1 MQGGS
6 RRALVRT
13 MLEKILQDL
22 RFGLRMLRKNPGF
35 TFIAAMV
42 LALGI
47 GANTAI
53 FSIVDVVLFRPL
65 PVSNSNELVR
75 IFSGETRGN
84 AGWGYLSLP
93 EYQEYHDHMGAF
105 SGLAAYMDRFP
116 ANVSAGKFG
125 AERVDAGMVT
135 GNYFQV
141 LGANPEFGRNLL
153 ADDDKKGAPPVAM
166 LGYQF
171 WKRHFPA
178 DATVLGSQLLIDG
191 QWFTVVGVTR
201 PGFGGVSF
209 ENFPE
214 IWIPLTQGVQVDPLL
229 KSQIPQ
235 NHKSFAPFAAV
246 ARLKP
251 GVSVA
256 QAQAQLNALAEQLGA
271 GKLDPSE
278 GPDWK
283 RAWPVLVPVAQAARQ
298 ANARFSFL
306 LLGIVALV
314 LLIAC
319 ADVTALMLARS
330 ENRQKEI
337 AVRLA
342 LGGSRQRIMML
353 HLSEA
358 LLISA
363 LGAMLGFAL
372 AGCATR
378 VIVLTAPPTLE
389 LPLDRASSLI
399 ALRVLGFTAL
409 AALASALTSALVP
422 ALKYSRS
429 ELVAGIKSD
438 SGRANALGRGFS
450 AQAAMVV
457 LQLAASVVLLVGAGL
472 LTRTIWH
479 ASQVRLGFDPEHT
492 VFASTDLVR
501 QGYDKNVAITLLDP
515 LLDSLQSQ
523 PGVESAALGP
533 PPMTGNMWTTV
544 KLESHVAGEGKK
556 AGILGSRIS
565 PDYFKTVHIPLLQG
579 RDFTRSDSANA
590 PDVAIVSES
599 FSRKY
604 WPHESALGKHIQQVG
619 IHDQTFEIV
628 GIVGDTA
635 NQDLR
640 GEPPAIAYFPLAQS
654 YLMFPWQ
661 PDVSMLARGWGDSKE
676 LIGSIRKAVAGVN
689 SALPVFRARTLKEQ
703 VATALGQER
712 FLARLLLVF
721 ALVAVLLAAAGV
733 FGLMSYS
740 TARATHDFGIRM
752 ALGAQTGHV
761 LWLVLKKGLTL
772 AALGLALGLGSALWL
787 TRLIASLLFGVGR
800 NDVPT
805 FAVVAAVT
813 LLAALSACYLP
824 ARRATRVDPLEALR
838 NE

>member
-1 MQGGS
+1 
-6 RRALVRT
+6 
-13 MLEKILQDL
+13 MLENILQDL
-22 RFGLRMLRKNPGF
+22 WYGARVLRKNPGF
-35 TFIAAMV
+35 TFVAALV

-65 PVSNSNELVR
+65 PVSDSNELVR

-84 AGWGYLSLP
+84 ASWGWLSLP
-93 EYQEYHDHMGAF
+93 EYQEYHDRASSF
-105 SGLAAYMDRFP
+105 SGVAAYVDRFP

-125 AERVDAGMVT
+125 TERVDAGMVT
-135 GNYFQV
+135 GNYFQL
-141 LGANPEFGRNLL
+141 LGTNPEFGRNLL
-153 ADDDKKGAPPVAM
+153 ADDDKKGAAPVAM

-171 WKRHFPA
+171 WKRHFPS

-191 QWFTVVGVTR
+191 QWFTVVGVTQ

-214 IWIPLTQGVQVDPLL
+214 IWVPLSQGVQIDPLL

-235 NHKSFAPFAAV
+235 NRKSFVPFAAV

-251 GVSVA
+251 GVSAA
-256 QAQAQLNALAEQLGA
+256 QAQAHLDALAEQLGA

-283 RAWPVLVPVAQAARQ
+283 RAWPVLVPVTQAARH

-319 ADVTALMLARS
+319 ADVAALMLARS

-358 LLISA
+358 LLISG
-363 LGAMLGFAL
+363 LGAIFGFAL
-372 AGCATR
+372 AGLATR
-378 VIVLTAPPTLE
+378 LIVLTAPSTLD
-389 LPLDRASSLI
+389 LPLDRASSPI
-399 ALRVLGFTAL
+399 DLRVLAFTAL
-409 AALASALTSALVP
+409 AALVSALISALVP

-429 ELVAGIKSD
+429 QLVAGIKSD
-438 SGRANALGRGFS
+438 SGRTSAVGRGFS

-472 LTRTIWH
+472 LARTIWH
-479 ASQVRLGFDPEHT
+479 ASQVHLGFDPEHT
-492 VFASTDLVR
+492 VSASTDLVR

-544 KLESHVAGEGKK
+544 KLESHLMGEGKK
-556 AGILGSRIS
+556 AGILGSRVS
-565 PDYFKTVHIPLLQG
+565 PGYFRTVRIPLLQG
-579 RDFTRSDSANA
+579 RDFSRSDSANA
-590 PDVAIVSES
+590 PGTAIVSDS
-599 FSRKY
+599 FARQY
-604 WPHESALGKHIQQVG
+604 WPNESALGKHIGQVG

-640 GEPPAIAYFPLAQS
+640 REPPPMAYFPLNQS

-661 PDVSMLARGWGDSKE
+661 PDVSLLARGPGDSSQ
-676 LIGSIRKAVAGVN
+676 LIGAIRKTVAGVN
-689 SALPVFRARTLKEQ
+689 SALPVFRVQTLKEQ
-703 VATALGQER
+703 VASALGQER
-712 FLARLLLVF
+712 FLARLLLAF
-721 ALVAVLLAAAGV
+721 ALVAIMLAAAGV

-752 ALGAQTGHV
+752 ALGAQRWHV
-761 LWLVLKKGLTL
+761 LWLVLKKGLAL
-772 AALGLALGLGSALWL
+772 AAIGLAIGVSASLWL
-787 TRLIASLLFGVGR
+787 TRLVVSLLFGVDR
-800 NDVPT
+800 ND
-805 FAVVAAVT
+805 AVT
-813 LLAALSACYLP
+813 FIAVTGLTLLVVLLACYLP
-824 ARRATRVDPLEALR
+824 ARRATKVDPLAALR
-838 NE
+838 SE

>member
-1 MQGGS
+1 MRNS
-6 RRALVRT
+6 SED
-13 MLEKILQDL
+13 MLHNLLQDL
-22 RFGLRMLRKNPGF
+22 RYGIRMLRRNPGF
-35 TFIAAMV
+35 TFVAALV

-65 PVSNSNELVR
+65 PVSDSNELVR

-93 EYQEYHDHMGAF
+93 EYEEYRDRASVF
-105 SGLAAYMDRFP
+105 SGLAAYVDRFP

-135 GNYFQV
+135 GNYFQ
-141 LGANPEFGRNLL
+141 LLRTNPEFGRNLL
-153 ADDDKKGAPPVAM
+153 PDDDKKGAAPVVM

-171 WKRHFPA
+171 WKRHFPSG
-178 DATVLGSQLLIDG
+178 ATVLGSQLLIDG
-191 QWFTVVGVTR
+191 EWFTVVGVTP

-214 IWIPLTQGVQVDPLL
+214 IWIPLTQGVQLDPLL
-229 KSQIPQ
+229 KSQIPL
-235 NHKSFAPFAAV
+235 NRKSFVPFAAV

-251 GVSVA
+251 GVSAA

-278 GPDWK
+278 GSDWK
-283 RAWPVLVPVAQAARQ
+283 RAWPVLVPVTQAARQ

-319 ADVTALMLARS
+319 ADVAALMLARS

-358 LLISA
+358 LLISG
-363 LGAMLGFAL
+363 LGAVLGFAL
-372 AGCATR
+372 AGWATR
-378 VIVLTAPPTLE
+378 LIVLTAPSSLD

-399 ALRVLGFTAL
+399 DLRVLIFTAL
-409 AALASALTSALVP
+409 SALASALISALVP

-429 ELVAGIKSD
+429 ELVVGIKSD
-438 SGRANALGRGFS
+438 SGRASAVGRGFS
-450 AQAAMVV
+450 PQAAMVV

-492 VFASTDLVR
+492 VSASTDLVR

-515 LLDSLQSQ
+515 LLDSLRSQ
-523 PGVESAALGP
+523 PGVESAALGFP
-533 PPMTGNMWTTV
+533 PLQPYMTTSV
-544 KLESHVAGEGKK
+544 ILEGHNFPDGKK
-556 AGILGSRIS
+556 QGIGLARVS
-565 PDYFKTVHIPLLQG
+565 PDYFKTVRIPLLQG
-579 RDFTRSDSANA
+579 RDFARSDSANA
-590 PDVAIVSES
+590 PGVAIVSDS
-599 FSRKY
+599 FACKY
-604 WPHESALGKHIQQVG
+604 WPRENALGKHIEQVG
-619 IHDQTFEIV
+619 IHDQAFEIV

-635 NQDLR
+635 NQNLR
-640 GEPPAIAYFPLAQS
+640 REPPAMAYFPLDQS

-661 PDVSMLARGWGDSKE
+661 PDVSMLARGPGESRE

-689 SALPVFRARTLKEQ
+689 SALPVFRVRTLKEQ

-761 LWLVLKKGLTL
+761 LWLVLKKGLAL
-772 AALGLALGLGSALWL
+772 AALGLLLGLGAALWL

-800 NDVPT
+800 NDLPT
-805 FAVVAAVT
+805 LVVVASVT
-813 LLAALSACYLP
+813 LLAVLSACYLP